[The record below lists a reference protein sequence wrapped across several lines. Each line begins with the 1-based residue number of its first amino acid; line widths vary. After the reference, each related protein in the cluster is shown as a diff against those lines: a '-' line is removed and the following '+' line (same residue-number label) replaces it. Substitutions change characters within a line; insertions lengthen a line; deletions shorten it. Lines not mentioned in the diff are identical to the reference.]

1 MCESVSPA
9 LTVTVSAF
17 AVATV
22 AAVKPTTVAADNKT
36 LFKFI
41 KYIHSCKI
49 LLLICFQ
56 IQISIFLIT
65 SKSSKLFSS
74 LRANNE

>member
-49 LLLICFQ
+49 LLFNMSLN
-56 IQISIFLIT
+56 SIIYFLIT